1 MQNLKLGASQHRNL
15 YFMAHELL
23 GLTGATAEL
32 ESYSE
37 LTCAEALHITR
48 FMLVEANP
56 HAFCLILNLYYHFNV
71 SCIIW
76 QETLKWCCMETTQV
90 PL

>member
-15 YFMAHELL
+15 YFMAHKLL

-37 LTCAEALHITR
+37 LTCAEALHFTR

-56 HAFCLILNLYYHFNV
+56 HAFCLNLIYTTILMDPAQYGKKH
-71 SCIIW
+71 
-76 QETLKWCCMETTQV
+76 
-90 PL
+90 